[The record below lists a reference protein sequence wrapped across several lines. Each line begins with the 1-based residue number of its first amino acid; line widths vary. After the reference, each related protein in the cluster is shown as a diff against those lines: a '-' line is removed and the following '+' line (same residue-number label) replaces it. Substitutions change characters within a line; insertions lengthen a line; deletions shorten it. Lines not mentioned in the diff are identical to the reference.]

1 MSNHAAETGSAGAK
15 SAVHHEDVGAAVYA
29 VIPPRPVPLRKR
41 IFWRLILTLL
51 GRRQGRAWIAAR
63 YGITRGN

>member
-1 MSNHAAETGSAGAK
+1 MSNHATETGSTGAS

-41 IFWRLILTLL
+41 LFWRLILTLL
-51 GRRQGRAWIAAR
+51 GSRRGRAWIAAR